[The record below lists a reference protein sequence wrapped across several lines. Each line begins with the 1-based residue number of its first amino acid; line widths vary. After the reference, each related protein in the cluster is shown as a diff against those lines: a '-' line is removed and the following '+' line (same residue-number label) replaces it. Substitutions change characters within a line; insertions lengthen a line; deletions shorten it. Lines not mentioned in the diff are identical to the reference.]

1 MSLIRFNNLDLKT
14 IKFKQLQ
21 KTPDATYF
29 SEAVRV
35 QDGVSVPINVQ
46 LPWMQVF
53 DTELNPEMISKA
65 YVDLVLADDELYQ
78 LLRGLDTYIV
88 QHVYKNRAVWFNG
101 VEVNMVAVEDCYK
114 SPVNRTADNATLKLK
129 LNVSDG
135 VLHTVVFS
143 NKNHVPVE
151 TLKDLSSP
159 EVVCIAQLRGLKVHK
174 ASITPDWVLHSIKLK
189 SEHNNANCLFAE

>member
-1 MSLIRFNNLDLKT
+1 MSLIRFDDLDLKT

-21 KTPDATYF
+21 KTPDSTYF
-29 SEAVRV
+29 SEAVRE
-35 QDGVSVPINVQ
+35 QNGIELPINVQ
-46 LPWMQVF
+46 LPWMQIA
-53 DTELNPEMISKA
+53 DAELNPESKA

-78 LLRGLDTYIV
+78 LLRGLDTRTV

-114 SPVNRTADNATLKLK
+114 SPVNRNADNATFKLK

-135 VLHTVVFS
+135 VVHTAVFLD
-143 NKNHVPVE
+143 KNAVPLE
-151 TLKDLSSP
+151 KLESDE

-174 ASITPDWVLHSIKLK
+174 ASIIPDWVLHSVKLK
-189 SEHNNANCLFAE
+189 AQKSEGSCLFAE

>member
-35 QDGVSVPINVQ
+35 QDGVELPINVQ
-46 LPWMQVF
+46 LPWMQVS
-53 DTELNPEMISKA
+53 DTELNPESKA
-65 YVDLVLADDELYQ
+65 YVDVVLADDELYQ
-78 LLRGLDTYIV
+78 LLRGLDTYTV

-114 SPVNRTADNATLKLK
+114 SPVSRNADNATLKLK

-135 VLHTVVFS
+135 ILHTVIFS
-143 NKNHVPVE
+143 NKNPVPVE
-151 TLKDLSSP
+151 TLKAISSP
-159 EVVCIAQLRGLKVHK
+159 EVVCIAQLRGIKVHK

-189 SEHNNANCLFAE
+189 PEQSNANCLFAE